1 MSPSDEKEIKI
12 LFYFSMTG
20 IFIITST
27 KRTDKRSVQND
38 YFAASLSVSL
48 TNPFNNFIN
57 PLEQFSHPFENLIHP
72 FGNFIH
78 PLKLIANPF
87 K

>member
-1 MSPSDEKEIKI
+1 MLPSDETEIKVQ
-12 LFYFSMTG
+12 FYFSMTG

-38 YFAASLSVSL
+38 YLAASLSVSL

-57 PLEQFSHPFENLIHP
+57 PFEQFSHPFENLIHP

-78 PLKLIANPF
+78 PLKLIANPI

>member
-1 MSPSDEKEIKI
+1 MSPNDETEIKL

-27 KRTDKRSVQND
+27 KRTDNRSVQND

-72 FGNFIH
+72 
-78 PLKLIANPF
+78 LKLIAKPF

>member
-1 MSPSDEKEIKI
+1 MLPSDETEVKV
-12 LFYFSMTG
+12 LFYFSITG
-20 IFIITST
+20 IFIITSS
-27 KRTDKRSVQND
+27 KKTDKRSVQND

-57 PLEQFSHPFENLIHP
+57 PFERFSHPFENLIHP

-78 PLKLIANPF
+78 PLKRIANPF